1 MYTHSVIKSNS
12 STYKKITVYKEQ
24 ITLYMGT
31 AYKIAVGT
39 NMCLNH
45 IIKKLLKDK
54 KNQI

>member
-45 IIKKLLKDK
+45 III
-54 KNQI
+54 NY

>member
-1 MYTHSVIKSNS
+1 MS
-12 STYKKITVYKEQ
+12 
-24 ITLYMGT
+24 T
-31 AYKIAVGT
+31 AYKITVGT